1 MLLEQ
6 SPEVEAHWACSL
18 NGREAN
24 AKWSIQ
30 GEEGAKAVK
39 QSRRDAVWVYMVTNK
54 DACLLWL
61 WSVYHCTQAMAG
73 MFMLCLCD

>member
-54 DACLLWL
+54 DA
-61 WSVYHCTQAMAG
+61 
-73 MFMLCLCD
+73 